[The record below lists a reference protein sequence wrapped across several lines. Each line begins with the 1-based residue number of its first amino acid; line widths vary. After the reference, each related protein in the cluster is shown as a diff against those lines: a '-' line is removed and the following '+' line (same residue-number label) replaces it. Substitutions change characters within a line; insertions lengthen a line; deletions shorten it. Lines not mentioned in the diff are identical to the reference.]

1 MENKDL
7 VNGSTS
13 PPPNNGITA
22 AEQLISSYK
31 HFLDESAKLFPK
43 VDQKLLLD
51 MIYLETTYKDW
62 EGSVLLKIVYSSHSQ
77 VDTNKKKE
85 EIYDKYQKM
94 PDEVI
99 EDRTLR
105 VKIVRMYIKN
115 IEELITSDTDI
126 EFITGSAT
134 LAPSDSYSDSS

>member
-1 MENKDL
+1 MKNK
-7 VNGSTS
+7 NIIKNSTS
-13 PPPNNGITA
+13 SPNNGITA
-22 AEQLISSYK
+22 GEQLKSSYK
-31 HFLDESAKLFPK
+31 HFLAECAKLFPK

-62 EGSVLLKIVYSSHSQ
+62 EGSVLLKIVYSSNSQ
-77 VDTNKKKE
+77 VDTTQKKE
-85 EIYDKYQKM
+85 EIYQKYQKM

-105 VKIVRMYIKN
+105 VKLVRMYVKTL
-115 IEELITSDTDI
+115 EELITSDSDI

>member
-1 MENKDL
+1 MENKNL
-7 VNGSTS
+7 INESTS
-13 PPPNNGITA
+13 SPPNNGITA
-22 AEQLISSYK
+22 AEQLISYYK

-51 MIYLETTYKDW
+51 MIYFETTYKDW

-77 VDTNKKKE
+77 VDTDKKKE

-105 VKIVRMYIKN
+105 VKLVRMYIKN

-134 LAPSDSYSDSS
+134 LAPSDSYSDS